1 MIISSKNLH
10 GIEVQSKS
18 GQELG
23 VVVAMLINTDTQEI
37 EQYEVRTS
45 LVKQFLGKSLLI
57 HRKQVISIEEKR
69 LVVEDGIIE
78 ENNLQPA
85 VE

>member
-1 MIISSKNLH
+1 MVISSKNLH